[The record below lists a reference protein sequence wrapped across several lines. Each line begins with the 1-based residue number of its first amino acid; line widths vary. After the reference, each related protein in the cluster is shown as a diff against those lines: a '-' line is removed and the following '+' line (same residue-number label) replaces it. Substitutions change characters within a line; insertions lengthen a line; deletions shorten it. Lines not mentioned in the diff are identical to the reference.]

1 MRHASCLNMSGE
13 CAGRGDRGDG
23 YREVSRWR
31 VLELWTTRLAVSRL
45 GVAIACLAIAGE
57 SAAAQ
62 RVVLMG
68 TLRNSCLDTIS
79 MAKATPSVI
88 YLEATVRDSADP
100 RLGQMADIFAQS
112 VAMRVRQ
119 QLDARG
125 DTVPPGEPK
134 ISWLS
139 ITSSSRLDVA
149 VTRNGASTYNLVTLH
164 IDSVAAGMMLRA
176 AQSAASSDEGAFW
189 PGDMPGDTVKFSL
202 SYKMSPRGKTELRNP
217 TRVAFPVFTL
227 MVPPETPAELI
238 GGGLPQYPP
247 LPRMAGAIAIVTTEF
262 LVDSAGRAMPSTFK
276 EIWGPKDKRP
286 TGQLLEYYEA
296 FVSSIKRWLPS
307 ATFAPARVGGC
318 PVPQLVSQPFT
329 FTIGQ

>member
-1 MRHASCLNMSGE
+1 MAAIDVVLGVPGITKLSCATPLASPGAMRHASCLNMSGE

-31 VLELWTTRLAVSRL
+31 VLELWTTRVAVSRL
-45 GVAIACLAIAGE
+45 GLAIACLAIAGE
-57 SAAAQ
+57 SAA
-62 RVVLMG
+62 
-68 TLRNSCLDTIS
+68 
-79 MAKATPSVI
+79 
-88 YLEATVRDSADP
+88 
-100 RLGQMADIFAQS
+100 
-112 VAMRVRQ
+112 
-119 QLDARG
+119 
-125 DTVPPGEPK
+125 
-134 ISWLS
+134 
-139 ITSSSRLDVA
+139 
-149 VTRNGASTYNLVTLH
+149 
-164 IDSVAAGMMLRA
+164 
-176 AQSAASSDEGAFW
+176 
-189 PGDMPGDTVKFSL
+189 
-202 SYKMSPRGKTELRNP
+202 

-262 LVDSAGRAMPSTFK
+262 FVDSAGRAMPSTFK

-286 TGQLLEYYEA
+286 TGKLLEYYDA